1 MDPSNW
7 PRAQPLAPRHWARVL
22 GPEQLVPCRLTRAQ
36 PLPLIR
42 GPGPGAEEPGRS
54 MGSLHNAAALCH
66 RRRWGQLLNKRVV
79 AAAND
84 HGQGEPSAGEHGSKE
99 HGSKEHAPKEQHT
112 KEQLTD
118 VLIVGG
124 GVCGAALLFELAR
137 YTDLG
142 HLTLVERYGRLAAV
156 NSCVTNNSQTI
167 HVGDIE
173 TNYTLAK
180 ALAVKRTAEMIS
192 HYGELLD
199 PDQRGRCI
207 FRTPK
212 MVLAVG
218 EQECQGLRRR
228 FELFSPHFPAMELL
242 EKEQIAAW
250 EPEVALIDGEL
261 RPEPLLAIGIR
272 NSDTAVDY
280 GALTESFVDQAR
292 FALAATPERQ
302 LDLRL
307 NTAVARITPEG
318 DTFLVELQDGPEQP
332 GRDAPAGTNA
342 AASGSANA
350 TANGSTNAGAADH
363 ARNGANANARGSG
376 SDEGHHAGGGHRSAG
391 GHRRLRARHVVV
403 CAGAHSLLLAQRM
416 GFGLEYSCL
425 PVAGSFYF
433 TPDLLRGKV
442 YTVQNDKLPFAAI
455 HGDPDVRSAGLT
467 RFGPT
472 ALLLPRLERY
482 NRASFGEF
490 LEVLRLD
497 WDVLMVFLQLF
508 AVADIRNYI
517 VRNLLFEVPGL
528 RRRLF
533 LADARKIVPGLQ
545 LDQLR
550 FAEGYGGVRP
560 QLIDRKQRKLM
571 LGEVRIEAMPGLSFN
586 VTPSPGGTCC
596 LGNAARD
603 LETIAARLGCRFDR
617 ERLEQEL
624 VRAPLAVS

>member
-1 MDPSNW
+1 
-7 PRAQPLAPRHWARVL
+7 
-22 GPEQLVPCRLTRAQ
+22 
-36 PLPLIR
+36 
-42 GPGPGAEEPGRS
+42 
-54 MGSLHNAAALCH
+54 
-66 RRRWGQLLNKRVV
+66 LLNKRFV

-84 HGQGEPSAGEHGSKE
+84 HGQGEPSAGEHGSKQE
-99 HGSKEHAPKEQHT
+99 LTKAQHA

-242 EKEQIAAW
+242 QKEQIAAW

-318 DTFLVELQDGPEQP
+318 DTFLVELQDGPELP
-332 GRDAPAGTNA
+332 GRDATAGINA
-342 AASGSANA
+342 AANA
-350 TANGSTNAGAADH
+350 TANGSTKAGAADH
-363 ARNGANANARGSG
+363 ASNGANANANANTGGNG
-376 SDEGHHAGGGHRSAG
+376 SDEGHHAGG

-482 NRASFGEF
+482 NRASFWEF